1 MLSLWPWLFLL
12 WQHDILLISSTLSN
26 PFRAD
31 GSLDHIIPEYN
42 DIKRAKAYHNMTPVH
57 RHDVLELDSQ
67 LPSCGVDPKV
77 KWSSVV
83 GSSVYSTPV
92 IFPSGPDGTKQIFLN
107 TFYQFVE
114 VLGYDGYKPWGFP
127 LGFDSSSFQSSPIL
141 YDIDGDG
148 TSDMA
153 VIDKNANLYWIRLGE
168 YGQYLEDFH
177 IQVPKLKVKKDWAD
191 GMDPA
196 FLDSYVM
203 TSMFDHRFEEKKTS
217 QSVRPDDLRG
227 ITKRD
232 NSNEQN
238 EQTQN
243 QRRLQL
249 SRDKDE
255 KTLTPSEVKHWTGR
269 VLMAMEGEED
279 RERESLEEKTIE
291 DIPQDVT
298 GEGKEEMDSPPEN
311 EQQQQQQEEE
321 EEPHHEETAEVAVA
335 APPVGEDDHIRET
348 REWEEKIRQE
358 NIEDHED
365 REKVGLVEGEE
376 GEEESNEAY
385 SPPHWDDALGDP
397 INPVDGGDPTQWTDD
412 YNIQRYRHWER
423 SSYFGDDY
431 LASAYGGGG
440 WGYNDTHFAF
450 VDPHVLASAS
460 LADIN
465 NDGDM
470 ELIIPIS
477 YYFDKEEYR
486 GTPPRPSSPP

>member
-1 MLSLWPWLFLL
+1 MKQQSVLSMLSLWPWLLL
-12 WQHDILLISSTLSN
+12 IWNNDILLISSTLSN

-31 GSLDHIIPEYN
+31 GSLDQLIPEYN
-42 DIKRAKAYHNMTPVH
+42 EIKKGKAYHNMTPVR

-67 LPSCGVDPKV
+67 LPSCGVNPKV

-92 IFPSGPDGTKQIFLN
+92 IFPSGPDGTKQIFVN

-148 TSDMA
+148 TNDLA

-168 YGQYLEDFH
+168 FGQYLEDFH

-203 TSMFDHRFEEKKTS
+203 TSMFDHRFEEKKTTPV
-217 QSVRPDDLRG
+217 VRPDDLRG

-232 NSNEQN
+232 NNE
-238 EQTQN
+238 ETPN
-243 QRRLQL
+243 QRRLQV
-249 SRDKDE
+249 SEGKVEKDR
-255 KTLTPSEVKHWTGR
+255 TTYGVKHWTGR
-269 VLMAMEGEED
+269 VLMAIEGEGD
-279 RERESLEEKTIE
+279 REIEPLEEEVNEEILPEARASLEGQEELETNAEPESPEEEVAPAVPPAGDDDRTRES
-291 DIPQDVT
+291 
-298 GEGKEEMDSPPEN
+298 
-311 EQQQQQQEEE
+311 
-321 EEPHHEETAEVAVA
+321 
-335 APPVGEDDHIRET
+335 
-348 REWEEKIRQE
+348 REWEEKIKRE
-358 NIEDHED
+358 NFQHAEE
-365 REKVGLVEGEE
+365 EE
-376 GEEESNEAY
+376 GEHREEEFNEEYA
-385 SPPHWDDALGDP
+385 PPHWDDALADP
-397 INPVDGGDPTQWTDD
+397 INPVDGGDPMQWTDD
-412 YNIQRYRHWER
+412 YNIQRYRHR

-431 LASAYGGGG
+431 LASGYGS
-440 WGYNDTHFAF
+440 WGYNDSHFAF
-450 VDPHVLASAS
+450 VDAHVLASAS

-477 YYFDKEEYR
+477 YYFDKELYR
-486 GTPPRPSSPP
+486 GESLTLFSSLFPLTFLRRQRSWFRS